1 MERKP
6 VKSTLTVMTELVLP
20 NDTNNLGNLM
30 GGNLLRWMDIA
41 SSVSAMKHCGT
52 QVVTAAVDS
61 VSFREPIRLSDIV
74 CIEAQITRTF
84 HTSMEIYME
93 VFRESVKLNE
103 RKKSNIAY
111 YTFVSLDANG
121 KPQPVAEV
129 IPETNEEKERYAVA
143 LRRRQLR
150 LILAGRMKPEDAT
163 ELKSLFLKD
172 VIPE

>member
-1 MERKP
+1 MDPKP
-6 VKSTLTVMTELVLP
+6 VKSTLAVMTEIVLP

-30 GGNLLRWMDIA
+30 GGNLLKWMDIA
-41 SSVSAMKHCGT
+41 SSVSAMKHCRT

-84 HTSMEIYME
+84 NTSMEIYLE
-93 VFRESVKLNE
+93 VFRESIKLKE
-103 RKKSNIAY
+103 RKKANVAY
-111 YTFVSLDANG
+111 YTFVSLDPDG
-121 KPQPVAEV
+121 KPQPVPPV
-129 IPETNEEKERYAVA
+129 VPETDEEKERYAGA

-150 LILAGRMKPEDAT
+150 LILAGRMKPEEAT

-172 VIPE
+172 VVT